1 MENENKPASPR
12 FGLLLIVLI
21 SAVIFC
27 MVLTWVMSTYFA
39 DF

>member
-12 FGLLLIVLI
+12 FGLLLIVLFG
-21 SAVIFC
+21 AVIFC
-27 MVLTWVMSTYFA
+27 AVLTWVMSTYFP